1 MEKIGITHIYATHN
15 NIIIT
20 VTDITGAET
29 FAKVSGGMVVKSD
42 KDESSPYAAMM
53 AAQRISDQLREKDI
67 TQVIVKIRA
76 QGGSKNRSPGPGA
89 QAAIRSLARSGMK
102 ILRIEDVT
110 PLPHDGTRKKGGRR
124 GRRV

>member
-1 MEKIGITHIYATHN
+1 MEKIAITHIFATHN

-42 KDESSPYAAMM
+42 KDESSPYAAMV
-53 AAQRISDQLREKDI
+53 AAKRISDQLKEKEI
-67 TQVIVKIRA
+67 NQLIVKIRA
-76 QGGSKNRSPGPGA
+76 QGGSKSRSPGPGA
-89 QAAIRSLARSGMK
+89 QAAIRSLTRSGMR

>member
-1 MEKIGITHIYATHN
+1 MEKIGITHIFATHN

-53 AAQRISDQLREKDI
+53 AAKRVSDQLKEKDI
-67 TQVIVKIRA
+67 TQIIVKIRA
-76 QGGSKNRSPGPGA
+76 QGGSKSHSPGPGA